1 MPVNTSQ
8 MFVDTQQIVANEM
21 ANVDAPEGAAQ
32 QDAIMEDQ
40 INPDLLELDS
50 QATIASVAP
59 TPSKSATP
67 NSGRLEPQIQAR
79 AQAAPEVTKT
89 PTR

>member
-32 QDAIMEDQ
+32 QDEIMEDQ

-50 QATIASVAP
+50 QATIASVVP

-67 NSGRLEPQIQAR
+67 NSGRLEPQIKAL

>member
-21 ANVDAPEGAAQ
+21 ANMDALERAAQ
-32 QDAIMEDQ
+32 QDEVMADPN
-40 INPDLLELDS
+40 NPDLLELNS
-50 QATIASVAP
+50 HVTIASVVP

-67 NSGRLEPQIQAR
+67 NSGRLEPQIKAL